1 MPTSLHP
8 YTESPPQRRIA
19 ERCARLTCLHRAD
32 WPWADEGEPAAS
44 LGLDLMRDGRTDPL
58 TRQRVEIELNQSA
71 DREYGLGRTEFEY
84 LMDTLFMTPKYKERN
99 RVLKGRIGEGI

>member
-1 MPTSLHP
+1 M
-8 YTESPPQRRIA
+8 
-19 ERCARLTCLHRAD
+19 
-32 WPWADEGEPAAS
+32 
-44 LGLDLMRDGRTDPL
+44 